1 MSSNSSSTP
10 VNVPEDKMCTISY
23 KDIQLVLTLVN
34 VVSSRGGFK
43 PAEFKLVGELFDKLS
58 DLTKEDDKSAV

>member
-1 MSSNSSSTP
+1 MTSTDAP
-10 VNVPEDKMCTISY
+10 TEPHHDDKTYTISY
-23 KDIQLVLTLVN
+23 KDVQLLLTLVN

-58 DLTKEDDKSAV
+58 NLTKEDEMQA

>member
-1 MSSNSSSTP
+1 MSSNSSSAP
-10 VNVPEDKMCTISY
+10 VNVSEDKTCTISY